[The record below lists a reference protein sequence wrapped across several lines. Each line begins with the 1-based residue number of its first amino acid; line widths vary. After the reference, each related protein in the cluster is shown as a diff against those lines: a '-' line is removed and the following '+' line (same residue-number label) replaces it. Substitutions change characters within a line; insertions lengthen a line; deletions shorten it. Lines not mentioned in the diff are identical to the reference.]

1 MSKTIVEKI
10 LSRAS
15 GVDAHAGQIVT
26 APVDVMFC
34 HDGNRHWVLKCLTPT
49 ARQRCATL
57 SA

>member
-26 APVDVMFC
+26 APETA
-34 HDGNRHWVLKCLTPT
+34 HWVLKCLTPT